1 MKRYRTTSKR
11 NEQLAW
17 IVLALALIVIVYG
30 LYKLF
35 AFASTDDYAK
45 YSFLENVLSTV
56 LRIAADAF
64 LLGFSYM
71 LFDTVIYSRAL
82 CTIDDSG
89 ITVDYRLRLR
99 SNRFFAWKDI
109 GKVLLATT
117 ASDRPELEFRLFTK
131 DFATNGWGL
140 ARKLPPESKYWGES
154 FFSIGQQKRMVTMQ
168 YTPELY
174 ELIKS
179 YHPDII
185 CIPNEQV
192 IEGYKE
198 YLNEGKK

>member
-35 AFASTDDYAK
+35 AFASTDDYSK
-45 YSFLENVLSTV
+45 YPFLENVLSTV

-71 LFDTVIYSRAL
+71 LFDTVIFSRAL

-89 ITVDYRLRLR
+89 ITVDYRLRLK
-99 SNRFFAWKDI
+99 SNRYFAWKDI

-131 DFATNGWGL
+131 DFATNGWGF
-140 ARKLPPESKYWGES
+140 ARRLPPESKYWGES
-154 FFSIGQQKRMVTMQ
+154 VFFIGQQKRMLTMQ
-168 YTPELY
+168 YSDELY

-185 CIPNEQV
+185 CIPNEQTV
-192 IEGYKE
+192 EGYRE
-198 YLNEGKK
+198 YLSEDKR

>member
-30 LYKLF
+30 LYELF
-35 AFASTDDYAK
+35 VFASTDDYSK
-45 YSFLENVLSTV
+45 YPFLENVLSTV

-71 LFDTVIYSRAL
+71 LFDTVIFSRAL

-99 SNRFFAWKDI
+99 SNRYFAWKDI

-131 DFATNGWGL
+131 DFATNGWGF
-140 ARKLPPESKYWGES
+140 ARRLPPESKYWGEN
-154 FFSIGQQKRMVTMQ
+154 FFSIGQQKRMLTMQ
-168 YTPELY
+168 YSDELY

-185 CIPNEQV
+185 CIPNEQT
-192 IEGYKE
+192 IEGYRE
-198 YLNEGKK
+198 YLSEDKR

>member
-17 IVLALALIVIVYG
+17 IVLALALIVVVYG
-30 LYKLF
+30 LYELF
-35 AFASTDDYAK
+35 VFASTDDYSK
-45 YSFLENVLSTV
+45 YPFLENVLSTV

-71 LFDTVIYSRAL
+71 LFDIIIYSRAL

-89 ITVDYRLRLR
+89 ITVDYRLRLK
-99 SNRFFAWKDI
+99 SNRYFAWKDI

-174 ELIKS
+174 ELIKQH
-179 YHPDII
+179 HPDII
-185 CIPNEQV
+185 CIPNEQTV
-192 IEGYKE
+192 EGYKE
-198 YLNEGKK
+198 YLSEDKK

>member
-1 MKRYRTTSKR
+1 MKRYRTISKR

-17 IVLALALIVIVYG
+17 IVLALALIVIAYG

-35 AFASTDDYAK
+35 AFASTDDYSK
-45 YSFLENVLSTV
+45 YSFLENALSTV
-56 LRIAADAF
+56 LRIVADAF

-71 LFDTVIYSRAL
+71 LFDIIIYSRAL

-174 ELIKS
+174 ELIKQ
-179 YHPDII
+179 HHHDII
-185 CIPNEQV
+185 CIPNEQT
-192 IEGYKE
+192 IEGYRE
-198 YLNEGKK
+198 YLSEDKK

>member
-17 IVLALALIVIVYG
+17 IVLALALIVVVYG

-35 AFASTDDYAK
+35 VFASTDDYSK
-45 YSFLENVLSTV
+45 YPFLENVLSTV

-71 LFDTVIYSRAL
+71 LFDTVIFSRAL

-131 DFATNGWGL
+131 DFATNGWGF
-140 ARKLPPESKYWGES
+140 ARRLPPESKYWGES

-174 ELIKS
+174 ELIKQ
-179 YHPDII
+179 HHHDII
-185 CIPNEQV
+185 CIPNEQTV
-192 IEGYKE
+192 EGYKE
-198 YLNEGKK
+198 YLSEGKK

>member
-30 LYKLF
+30 LYELF
-35 AFASTDDYAK
+35 VFASTDDYSK
-45 YSFLENVLSTV
+45 YPFLENVLSTV

-64 LLGFSYM
+64 LVWVFYM
-71 LFDTVIYSRAL
+71 LFDIIIYSRAL

-131 DFATNGWGL
+131 DFATNGWGF
-140 ARKLPPESKYWGES
+140 ARRLPPESKYWGES

-174 ELIKS
+174 ELIKQH
-179 YHPDII
+179 HPDII
-185 CIPNEQV
+185 CIPNEQT
-192 IEGYKE
+192 IEGYRE
-198 YLNEGKK
+198 YLSEDKK

>member
-30 LYKLF
+30 LYELF
-35 AFASTDDYAK
+35 VFASTDDYSK
-45 YSFLENVLSTV
+45 YPFLENVLSTV

-71 LFDTVIYSRAL
+71 LFDTVIFSRAL

-99 SNRFFAWKDI
+99 SNRYFAWKDI

-131 DFATNGWGL
+131 DFATNGWGF
-140 ARKLPPESKYWGES
+140 ARRLPPESKYWGEN
-154 FFSIGQQKRMVTMQ
+154 FFSIGQQKRMLTMQ
-168 YTPELY
+168 YSDELY

-185 CIPNEQV
+185 CIPNEQT
-192 IEGYKE
+192 IEGYRE
-198 YLNEGKK
+198 YLSENKK

>member
-17 IVLALALIVIVYG
+17 IVLALALIVVVYG
-30 LYKLF
+30 LYELF
-35 AFASTDDYAK
+35 VFASTDDYSK
-45 YSFLENVLSTV
+45 YPFLENVLSTV

-71 LFDTVIYSRAL
+71 LFDTVIFSRAL

-131 DFATNGWGL
+131 DFATNGWGF
-140 ARKLPPESKYWGES
+140 ARRLPPESKYWGES

-174 ELIKS
+174 ELIKQH
-179 YHPDII
+179 HPDII
-185 CIPNEQV
+185 CIPRRANHRE
-192 IEGYKE
+192 I
-198 YLNEGKK
+198 

>member
-17 IVLALALIVIVYG
+17 IVLALALIVVVYG
-30 LYKLF
+30 LYELF
-35 AFASTDDYAK
+35 VFASTDDYSK
-45 YSFLENVLSTV
+45 YPFLENVLSTV

-71 LFDTVIYSRAL
+71 LFDIIIYSRAL

-198 YLNEGKK
+198 YLSEDKK

>member
-30 LYKLF
+30 LYELF
-35 AFASTDDYAK
+35 VFASTDDYSK
-45 YSFLENVLSTV
+45 YPFLENVLSTV

-71 LFDTVIYSRAL
+71 LFDTVIFSRAL

-99 SNRFFAWKDI
+99 SNRYFAWKDI

-131 DFATNGWGL
+131 DFATNGWGF
-140 ARKLPPESKYWGES
+140 ARRLPPESKYWGEN
-154 FFSIGQQKRMVTMQ
+154 FFSIGQQKRMLTMQ
-168 YTPELY
+168 YSDELY

-185 CIPNEQV
+185 CIPNEHV
-192 IEGYKE
+192 IEGYRE
-198 YLNEGKK
+198 YLSEGKK

>member
-30 LYKLF
+30 LYELF
-35 AFASTDDYAK
+35 VFASTDDYSK
-45 YSFLENVLSTV
+45 YPFLENVLSTV

-71 LFDTVIYSRAL
+71 LFDIIIYSRAL

-131 DFATNGWGL
+131 DFATNGWGF
-140 ARKLPPESKYWGES
+140 ARRLPPESKYWGES

>member
-35 AFASTDDYAK
+35 AFASTDDYSK
-45 YSFLENVLSTV
+45 YPFLENVLSTV

-71 LFDTVIYSRAL
+71 LFDTVIFSRAL

-89 ITVDYRLRLR
+89 ITVDYRLRLK
-99 SNRFFAWKDI
+99 SNRYFAWKDI

-131 DFATNGWGL
+131 DFATNGWGF
-140 ARKLPPESKYWGES
+140 ARRLPPESKYWGES
-154 FFSIGQQKRMVTMQ
+154 VFFIGQQKRMLTMQ
-168 YTPELY
+168 YSDELY

-185 CIPNEQV
+185 CIPNEQT
-192 IEGYKE
+192 IEGYRE
-198 YLNEGKK
+198 YLSEDKR

>member
-1 MKRYRTTSKR
+1 MKRYRTISKR

-17 IVLALALIVIVYG
+17 IVLALALIVIAYG

-35 AFASTDDYAK
+35 AFASTDDYSK
-45 YSFLENVLSTV
+45 YSFLENALSTV
-56 LRIAADAF
+56 LRIVADAF

-71 LFDTVIYSRAL
+71 LFDTVIFSRAL

-131 DFATNGWGL
+131 DFATNGWGF
-140 ARKLPPESKYWGES
+140 ARRLPPESKYWGES
-154 FFSIGQQKRMVTMQ
+154 VFFIGQQKRMLTMQ
-168 YTPELY
+168 YSDELY

-185 CIPNEQV
+185 CIPNEHV
-192 IEGYKE
+192 IEGYRE
-198 YLNEGKK
+198 YLSEGKK

>member
-17 IVLALALIVIVYG
+17 IVLALALIVIVPG
-30 LYKLF
+30 LYELF
-35 AFASTDDYAK
+35 ISASTDDYSK
-45 YSFLENVLSTV
+45 YPFLENVLSTV
-56 LRIAADAF
+56 LRIAADVF

-71 LFDTVIYSRAL
+71 LFDTVVYSRAV
-82 CTIDDSG
+82 CTIDDRG
-89 ITVDYRLRLR
+89 ITVDYRLRLK
-99 SNRFFAWKDI
+99 SNKFFAWEDI

-140 ARKLPPESKYWGES
+140 ARRLPPESKYWGES
-154 FFSIGQQKRMVTMQ
+154 FFSVGQQKHMLTMQ
-168 YTPELY
+168 YTPDLY

-179 YHPDII
+179 HHPDII

-198 YLNEGKK
+198 YLNGNK

>member
-1 MKRYRTTSKR
+1 MKRYRTMSKR

-30 LYKLF
+30 LYELF
-35 AFASTDDYAK
+35 VFASTDDYSK
-45 YSFLENVLSTV
+45 YSFLENALSTV
-56 LRIAADAF
+56 LRIVADAF
-64 LLGFSYM
+64 LLGFFYM
-71 LFDTVIYSRAL
+71 LFDIIIYSRAL

-174 ELIKS
+174 ELIKQ
-179 YHPDII
+179 HHHDII
-185 CIPNEQV
+185 CIPNEQT
-192 IEGYKE
+192 IEGYRE
-198 YLNEGKK
+198 YLSEGKK